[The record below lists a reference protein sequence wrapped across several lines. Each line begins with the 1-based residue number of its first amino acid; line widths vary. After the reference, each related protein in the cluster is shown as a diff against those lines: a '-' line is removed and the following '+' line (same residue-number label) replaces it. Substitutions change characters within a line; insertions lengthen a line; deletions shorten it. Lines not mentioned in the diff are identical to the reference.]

1 MEILNFIID
10 EGLIMIPVLY
20 VLAEFIKGTEVMK
33 NKYIPI
39 LLLAI
44 SIILTPLVL
53 KTGYNADNIVQAIL
67 VAGAT
72 VFSNELITQSR
83 KEE

>member
-1 MEILNFIID
+1 MEILDFIID

-72 VFSNELITQSR
+72 VLGNQLLKQSR
-83 KEE
+83 RDE

>member
-1 MEILNFIID
+1 MDILNFVID

-72 VFSNELITQSR
+72 VLGNQLLKQSR
-83 KEE
+83 SDE

>member
-72 VFSNELITQSR
+72 VLGNQLLKQSR
-83 KEE
+83 SDE

>member
-1 MEILNFIID
+1 MEILDFIID

-72 VFSNELITQSR
+72 VLGNQLLKQSR
-83 KEE
+83 SEE